1 MAAFFGMFI
10 SIFAFSAGMVER
22 VFAETNSDAALA
34 GYSPTSAL
42 RFGEAV
48 LTERDGLFI
57 VDYQNIKLPKNAE
70 IDFIGYHI
78 LSPITDWLYFGFGG
92 YAPFLKGEYGGFMAF
107 GGLLHAKVNI
117 TDTLFATA
125 GLSFGGGGGGKSVA
139 HSIELSGT
147 GGYMRGYVG
156 FGYQFEN
163 FAVGANI
170 SRMTFLNSAINNT
183 QINFFIEKPFTY
195 SIGTY
200 GNAGSPFSSV
210 PQSSRNSFGSMVSF
224 SLDNYVQI
232 NPVGSYK
239 GVINAADIQF
249 SNFMSENT
257 YWYYAVAVGYKGL
270 PIYNQVI
277 AGVGARAALSE
288 RFRLYGQV
296 GLGSGGYAPS
306 LIDTGSG
313 LLLYPKLSAEY
324 RISDN
329 LGLALTAGYLLALDG
344 TSKNYTFGVA
354 LNRTFGAASRQGTT
368 QGQYD
373 GYRFSLSH
381 ETLSG
386 LRFNGLSLANLNML
400 TVQVD
405 KLVSGTFYIPV
416 RVAISYQSYLGF
428 PGYGEVSTGIGIQN
442 SYTAGDRFQFFGEV
456 QIGANVQ
463 GIIVRPSIGLDYG
476 LREGLALRASIGQTF
491 GKKGFRSTNIVL
503 GLTSRFSL
511 LNL

>member
-1 MAAFFGMFI
+1 MNIGRI
-10 SIFAFSAGMVER
+10 SQNKTLRFLSLWVCILALSAGSVKQAI
-22 VFAETNSDAALA
+22 AETDPVFPPAK
-34 GYSPTSAL
+34 
-42 RFGEAV
+42 

-57 VDYQNIKLPKNAE
+57 LDYQNIKLPNSEE
-70 IDFIGYHI
+70 IDLVGYHI
-78 LSPITDWLYFGFGG
+78 LSPITDWLYFGLGG
-92 YAPFLKGEYGGFMAF
+92 YAPFLKGEFGGFMAF
-107 GGLLHAKVNI
+107 GGLLHAQVSI
-117 TDTLFATA
+117 TDTVFATA
-125 GLSFGGGGGGKSVA
+125 GLSFGGGGGGKSV
-139 HSIELSGT
+139 SQSVELSGT

-156 FGYQFEN
+156 LGYQFEN

-170 SRMTFLNSAINNT
+170 SRMAFTNSAINNT

-195 SIGTY
+195 AIGTY
-200 GNAGSPFSSV
+200 GNAGTPFSSV

-239 GVINAADIQF
+239 GMINAADIQF
-249 SNFMSENT
+249 SKFMSDNT

-277 AGVGARAALSE
+277 AGVGARVPLSG
-288 RFRLYGQV
+288 RFQLTGQM

-324 RISDN
+324 LIGDN
-329 LGLALTAGYLLALDG
+329 LGIALTAGYLLALDG
-344 TSKNYTFGVA
+344 TSKNYTFGLA
-354 LNRTFGAASRQGTT
+354 LNRTFGAASGQGDT

-381 ETLSG
+381 ETASS

-405 KLVSGTFYIPV
+405 KLISGTFYIPV
-416 RVAISYQSYLGF
+416 RIAISYQSYLGF

-442 SYTAGDRFQFFGEV
+442 SYTTGDRFQFFGEV

-463 GIIVRPSIGLDYG
+463 GIILRPNIGLDYA
-476 LREGLALRASIGQTF
+476 LSEGLALRASIGQTF
-491 GKKGFRSTNIVL
+491 GNQGFKATNIVV
-503 GLTSRFSL
+503 GFTSRFSL